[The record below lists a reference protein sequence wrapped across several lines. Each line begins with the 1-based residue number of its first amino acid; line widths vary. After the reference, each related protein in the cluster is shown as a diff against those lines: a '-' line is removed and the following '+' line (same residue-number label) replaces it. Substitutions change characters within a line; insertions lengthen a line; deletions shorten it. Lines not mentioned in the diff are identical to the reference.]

1 MTRLRPGSDRALDPS
16 PGIGEIVPVASPPRV
31 AAWVAAAPDGPV
43 QVLHA
48 CADTVHLD
56 VLGRAVGV
64 AAARAPALPH
74 TLRTNLSALSPEV
87 SSEAGSTAY
96 VDSGLLY
103 LDGRALVT
111 HRLVDVR
118 APRLGAVRM
127 PRTGSAAAL
136 GTPRPRGA
144 GLVPFPS
151 HVDADTVGELVGR
164 GEGLTPLGDDV
175 LCGWLATHRA
185 LGIDTPAVDDA
196 VRRALPRTT
205 TLSAT
210 LLECALAGEVADLVG
225 AYLRALGT
233 SRAGSGDAVTTA
245 RAALTTLGHSS
256 GAGLA
261 HGVDLAAAL
270 LTGQVA
276 A

>member
-1 MTRLRPGSDRALDPS
+1 
-16 PGIGEIVPVASPPRV
+16 VH
-31 AAWVAAAPDGPV
+31 
-43 QVLHA
+43 VLHA

-64 AAARAPALPH
+64 AAAGAPALPH
-74 TLRTNLSALSPEV
+74 TLRTNLSSLSPEV

-111 HRLVDVR
+111 HRIVDVR
-118 APRLGAVRM
+118 APRLEAVRM

-151 HVDADTVGELVGR
+151 HVDPDTVCDLVGR

-175 LCGWLATHRA
+175 LCGWLAAHRA
-185 LGIDTPAVDDA
+185 LGIATPAVDDA

-225 AYLRALGT
+225 AYLRALGA
-233 SRAGSGDAVTTA
+233 SRAASGDTVTSA
-245 RAALTTLGHSS
+245 RGALTTLGHSS

-270 LTGQVA
+270 LSGQVA

>member
-1 MTRLRPGSDRALDPS
+1 MA
-16 PGIGEIVPVASPPRV
+16 APPRV

-43 QVLHA
+43 RVLHA

-56 VLGRAVGV
+56 VHGRAVGV
-64 AAARAPALPH
+64 AAAGAPALPH
-74 TLRTNLSALSPEV
+74 SLRTRLSSLTPRRSAEV
-87 SSEAGSTAY
+87 SSRGRSTAY

-118 APRLGAVRM
+118 APRLDAVGM

-144 GLVPFPS
+144 GLVPFPPLPPLPERPPCLIS
-151 HVDADTVGELVGR
+151 LPARAVAAETVPDLVGR

-175 LCGWLATHRA
+175 LCGWLAAHRA
-185 LGIDTPAVDDA
+185 AGVPTPAVDDA

-210 LLECALAGEVADLVG
+210 LLECALAGEVADLV
-225 AYLRALGT
+225 AHYLRAL
-233 SRAGSGDAVTTA
+233 
-245 RAALTTLGHSS
+245 
-256 GAGLA
+256 AGLPSRE
-261 HGVDLAAAL
+261 
-270 LTGQVA
+270 TRRSRPPERP
-276 A
+276 